1 MIGVTSDS
9 SNGKKKIDG
18 PGGIMFEQYLRQSD
32 VRGSKSIN
40 RCPKLP
46 FVASS
51 YDCRKNLGA
60 LSCLPR

>member
-1 MIGVTSDS
+1 
-9 SNGKKKIDG
+9 
-18 PGGIMFEQYLRQSD
+18 MFEQYLRQSD
-32 VRGSKSIN
+32 VRGSKSTY
-40 RCPKLP
+40 RFPKLS

>member
-1 MIGVTSDS
+1 MGVTSAL
-9 SNGKKKIDG
+9 SNGKKKIDET
-18 PGGIMFEQYLRQSD
+18 GGIMFEQYLRQSD
-32 VRGSKSIN
+32 VRGFKSIN
-40 RCPKLP
+40 RCPKLS